1 MTDQTLTQTGV
12 EAVAA
17 MFAAAKAQNRG
28 AFLPYYPIG
37 YPTYQESLN
46 AIEAMAHEGVDGFEI
61 GIPFSDPLADG
72 PVIQAAAQVALENGM
87 TTRMCLDA
95 VRELRRRGVR
105 QPFMLMGYINPILSY
120 GVDTFIHDL
129 RDAGA
134 DGLIVPDMPLEES
147 GPITAAC
154 AREGVATILF
164 VAPTSGLDRARMAAE
179 KATGFIYVLSVLGI
193 TGARK
198 DLPTDLTEFIH
209 GLRTV
214 AGHAKLVLGFGI
226 STPDQARQVS
236 ALTDGFIVGSA
247 LVRAGAG
254 GAEPV
259 RALAASLRHAL

>member
-134 DGLIVPDMPLEES
+134 DVFATSCG
-147 GPITAAC
+147 AC
-154 AREGVATILF
+154 AGYGGSIPDGANVIST
-164 VAPTSGLDRARMAAE
+164 TARNFKGRMGSETAQVYLASP
-179 KATGFIYVLSVLGI
+179 Y
-193 TGARK
+193 
-198 DLPTDLTEFIH
+198 
-209 GLRTV
+209 TV
-214 AGHAKLVLGFGI
+214 AA
-226 STPDQARQVS
+226 S
-236 ALTDGFIVGSA
+236 AV
-247 LVRAGAG
+247 AGRIADPREFM
-254 GAEPV
+254 A
-259 RALAASLRHAL
+259 